1 MFVGLQI
8 LRVKISFKKFR
19 VRKDISPVLKKVKS
33 NTDGFGTPSV
43 FPLHLETKN
52 SIPAFSLLFA

>member
-1 MFVGLQI
+1 MFVSLQI
-8 LRVKISFKKFR
+8 LKAKILFKKFR
-19 VRKDISPVLKKVKS
+19 VRKDISPVSKKIKS

-52 SIPAFSLLFA
+52 SIPAFSLPFA